1 MRVPFHVVYLFTHCS
16 ARIQVN
22 GISCNILGIQFCSR
36 SLYQRKRT
44 HEKKSKLL
52 RSLETER
59 SSHLVQF
66 PFVQQIIVPVKF
78 LQFSTPHYLH
88 GVVRQPRFV
97 FHLSILP
104 LSLGAYISLSKRQ
117 FPSRR
122 GQIAL
127 LLPCG
132 MEKGSYLC
140 FTNHSSLITLLGVGG
155 FRHLSSSTDVPS
167 ALLGITRGVLSVS
180 MDHSPPLSQLVVFS
194 Y

>member
-1 MRVPFHVVYLFTHCS
+1 MLSTYSLIVLPVYRWMVYHVTFLEFNFVHDPYIRGNELM
-16 ARIQVN
+16 
-22 GISCNILGIQFCSR
+22 
-36 SLYQRKRT
+36 K
-44 HEKKSKLL
+44 KKSKLL

-167 ALLGITRGVLSVS
+167 TLLGITRGVLSVS